1 MTRPKHTL
9 AQTTGKG
16 RPSRVLF
23 VDTETRQRKK
33 AGKKTV
39 HSLRL
44 GYAVMT
50 RSRRGKR
57 LEPQSDF
64 VIRDLVKFWEW
75 VDKQCPAKS
84 RLYLVS
90 HNLNFDLPVLKAF
103 SHLPKF
109 DWEITGFYNRQRTSI
124 FRWRNGNRKILAVD
138 NGNFFSGTL
147 EKWGHVIGLP
157 KGEVNFKRVSDK
169 RLLEY
174 CKNDVEIMRRL
185 WVSWLDFLDEHDLGK
200 FGNTI
205 ASTAFSA
212 YRYRFMPERVIIHDD
227 HLASKLERNAYH
239 GGRIECL
246 FQGKV
251 EESNYHYVDVNS
263 MYGYIMAEHKFPAF
277 LWASQETSSL
287 ALLDR
292 WLNKYAVVARVQVH
306 TNSNYFPVKIGD
318 VLTYP
323 LGTFWTT
330 LTTPELILARAKGW
344 IKSISHMAKYHPAP
358 LFQNYSNYFQ
368 ELRENYQK
376 SGQDDWA
383 DIAKLFRNGL
393 YGKFGQEGY
402 WQEQVGTAKVDEVWR
417 MPGYDADKKERYN
430 YTAFGGKVFY
440 ETRSGESYNSFP
452 AISAHVTAYARLY
465 LKGLVDRVPRG
476 HVYYMDTDALIVDDI
491 GLKALTGFFDDRTA
505 GMLRVEVSS
514 PWLVI
519 NAPRDYTMQD
529 RVRLK
534 GVKPDA
540 DQIAHNKFV
549 QHNWKSIRGLIAAG
563 DVNTYFTQ
571 KVTKTV
577 RREIRSGTLFGE
589 GWVIPFVL
597 EGTEE
602 AANAQFPP
610 PPEAV
615 PVPDSSA

>member
-1 MTRPKHTL
+1 
-9 AQTTGKG
+9 
-16 RPSRVLF
+16 
-23 VDTETRQRKK
+23 
-33 AGKKTV
+33 
-39 HSLRL
+39 
-44 GYAVMT
+44 
-50 RSRRGKR
+50 
-57 LEPQSDF
+57 
-64 VIRDLVKFWEW
+64 
-75 VDKQCPAKS
+75 
-84 RLYLVS
+84 
-90 HNLNFDLPVLKAF
+90 
-103 SHLPKF
+103 
-109 DWEITGFYNRQRTSI
+109 
-124 FRWRNGNRKILAVD
+124 
-138 NGNFFSGTL
+138 
-147 EKWGHVIGLP
+147 
-157 KGEVNFKRVSDK
+157 
-169 RLLEY
+169 
-174 CKNDVEIMRRL
+174 
-185 WVSWLDFLDEHDLGK
+185 
-200 FGNTI
+200 
-205 ASTAFSA
+205 
-212 YRYRFMPERVIIHDD
+212 
-227 HLASKLERNAYH
+227 
-239 GGRIECL
+239 
-246 FQGKV
+246 
-251 EESNYHYVDVNS
+251 
-263 MYGYIMAEHKFPAF
+263 
-277 LWASQETSSL
+277 
-287 ALLDR
+287 
-292 WLNKYAVVARVQVH
+292 KYAVVARVQVH

-519 NAPRDYTMQD
+519 IAPRDYTMQD

-534 GVKPDA
+534 GVKPDT
-540 DQIAHNKFV
+540 DQIASVTAVVIGRDIWDLGIAGATMWLPPQAARTH
-549 QHNWKSIRGLIAAG
+549 QIASSSAEDGAGGATGALTIRIFGLDAAYLLQQEDLVLNG
-563 DVNTYFTQ
+563 AGNVPTASPYTMIH
-571 KVTKTV
+571 
-577 RREIRSGTLFGE
+577 RM
-589 GWVIPFVL
+589 FVL
-597 EGTEE
+597 TAG
-602 AANAQFPP
+602 
-610 PPEAV
+610 
-615 PVPDSSA
+615 SAGRNLGNIDATADTDG